1 MPGPSPRWHYGEPVP
16 ADKNPD
22 YYVRPMLLQDA
33 AAVEQLSDDAVH
45 DLMVRTR
52 RANWPE
58 PERRSA
64 SASRAWAA
72 WSRHLVHSDPGGCWV
87 AEDDSGIIGAVAAI
101 RRDTTWILSGFFVR
115 PGLQGRGVGRQL
127 LDAGLSYGV
136 GCLRGLIASSDD
148 PAAARR
154 YRAAGFTL
162 HPSMLLR
169 GRVDRAALPVVE
181 RVREGS
187 LGDVDLMNSVDRQ
200 VRDAAHG
207 PDHEVMAAEFRIL
220 VADRSTGQGYA
231 YVRADGSPYLLAA
244 TNRRTATELL
254 WEALAATSP
263 EEVVEVSHVTAVN
276 EWAVDVGMAAGLE
289 LHTYGYLAVRHTK
302 PPMPY
307 LHSGRFL

>member
-1 MPGPSPRWHYGEPVP
+1 MGHLSYGEPVP
-16 ADKNPD
+16 AD
-22 YYVRPMLLQDA
+22 YYVRPMRLEDST
-33 AAVEQLSDDAVH
+33 AVEQLSDEAFH

-52 RANWPE
+52 RAGWPE

-64 SASRAWAA
+64 TASARWAA
-72 WSRHLVHSDPGGCWV
+72 WARHLVRTDPGGCWV

-101 RRDTTWILSGFFVR
+101 RRDTTWILSSFFVR

-127 LDAGLSYGV
+127 LDAALSHGK

-162 HPSMLLR
+162 HPTMLLR
-169 GRVDRAALPVVE
+169 GRVNRAALPVVE
-181 RVREGS
+181 RVREGT
-187 LGDVDLMNSVDRQ
+187 LGDVDLMNSVDRR

-207 PDHEVMAAEFRIL
+207 ADHEVMAAEFRIV
-220 VADRSTGQGYA
+220 VADRTTGQGYA
-231 YVRADGSPYLLAA
+231 YLRADGSPYLLAA
-244 TNRRTATELL
+244 TNRRTAADLL

-263 EEVVEVSHVTAVN
+263 DDVVEVPHVTAVN
-276 EWAVDVGMAAGLE
+276 EWAVDVGMTAGLE